1 MRYLIVFFSIL
12 LFADVGTIKEM
23 KGNVNISRNH
33 HLIKASLNMGVD
45 INDTVITYKNSKAK
59 IVFKDNTIITIGQN
73 SAFKIKDYVLG
84 KKPKARFGFLKGTF
98 ISVTGKIGKI
108 APKRF
113 KLETKNSSIGIRGT
127 IVFGQI
133 YLAGDIIGC
142 SQGLI
147 SVSNGVKSVLVKP
160 GEIVGSFGNVIT
172 TPFKVASGYVGSIIK
187 NMSLNP
193 KEILSFF
200 GLIYHSVSVKKA
212 SKHIKPVSKNI
223 DVNETNESNITQ
235 KLTWKD
241 YFIEKKHNIKNKE
254 FEPFMFDNE
263 LFFDNFKYKE

>member
-1 MRYLIVFFSIL
+1 MRYLIIFFSIL
-12 LFADVGTIKEM
+12 LFADVGTIKEIR
-23 KGNVNISRNH
+23 GDVNIVRNQH
-33 HLIKASLNMGVD
+33 MIKASLNMGVD
-45 INDTVITYKNSKAK
+45 INDTVVTYKNSKAK

-147 SVSNGVKSVLVKP
+147 SVSNGAKSVLVKP

-172 TPFKVASGYVGSIIK
+172 IPFKVTSGYIESIIK
-187 NMSLNP
+187 NMSLSPN
-193 KEILSFF
+193 EILGFF
-200 GLIYHSVSVKKA
+200 GLIYHSGSSEKSNSQSKK
-212 SKHIKPVSKNI
+212 IKNKNI
-223 DVNETNESNITQ
+223 DINETNTLQ
-235 KLTWKD
+235 LTWKD
-241 YFIEKKHNIKNKE
+241 YFIEKKHNIKNRE
-254 FEPFMFDNE
+254 FEPLMFNNE

>member
-1 MRYLIVFFSIL
+1 MRYLMVFFSIL
-12 LFADVGTIKEM
+12 LFADVGTIKEI
-23 KGNVNISRNH
+23 KGDVNISRNRH
-33 HLIKASLNMGVD
+33 MIKASLNMGVD

-127 IVFGQI
+127 IVFGQL

-147 SVSNGVKSVLVKP
+147 SVANGGKSVLVKP
-160 GEIVGSFGNVIT
+160 GEIVGSFGNAIT
-172 TPFKVASGYVGSIIK
+172 APFRVASGYVGNIIK
-187 NMSLNP
+187 SMSLNP
-193 KEILSFF
+193 KEIVGFF
-200 GLIYHSVSVKKA
+200 GLIYHSDKVKKSN
-212 SKHIKPVSKNI
+212 SKSKNI
-223 DVNETNESNITQ
+223 KIKNKNINVNETNTTQ
-235 KLTWKD
+235 LTWKD
-241 YFIEKKHNIKNKE
+241 YFIEKSRNIKNRE
-254 FEPFMFDNE
+254 FEPLMFDNE
-263 LFFDNFKYKE
+263 LFFQNFKYKE